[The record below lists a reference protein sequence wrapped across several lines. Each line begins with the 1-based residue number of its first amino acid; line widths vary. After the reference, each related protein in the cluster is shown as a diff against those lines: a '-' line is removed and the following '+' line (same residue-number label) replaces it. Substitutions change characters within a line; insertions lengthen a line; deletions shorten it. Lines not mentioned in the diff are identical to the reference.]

1 MKLVRLRLGRCNV
14 KRIRKALGVEF
25 EIGKQKIGDELRLEA
40 PCVLSRSVDL
50 TLPFK
55 AGAFTLISPTDGV
68 GKFLHNVTIGRYCCL
83 AAGIWI
89 APQDH
94 PLKWLTTNSRVY
106 GTGLFPW
113 FKGTDQNKQVR
124 PMPFEHTK
132 PVEIG
137 NDVWIGHGVFMKG
150 GVKIG
155 DGAVVAAQ
163 AVVTKDV
170 PPYAVVGGVPAKV
183 IKYRFDEETIKE
195 LLELKWWDYDLAE
208 FGELDWSDV
217 KGCIKA
223 IKERIAAGVKPYQ
236 GRVVGYKDFEP
247 YDAHKLFFWE
257 IRRDRIRIKLLGL
270 WIVHWVAA
278 E

>member
-1 MKLVRLRLGRCNV
+1 MARTSIRLTRSNV

-25 EIGKQKIGDELRLEA
+25 ETGKQKIVDGVELEA
-40 PCVLSRSVDL
+40 PCILSRSVDL
-50 TLPFK
+50 GVPFK
-55 AGAFTLISPTDGV
+55 AGAFTLVSPTDGV

-94 PLKWLTTNSRVY
+94 PLKWLTSSSIVY
-106 GTGLFPW
+106 GTSLFNW
-113 FKGTDQNKQVR
+113 FKRNGHDKRVTPRFHD
-124 PMPFEHTK
+124 HTK

-137 NDVWIGHGVFMKG
+137 NDVWIGHGVFVKG

-236 GRVVGYKDFEP
+236 GRVVERKDFEP
-247 YDAHKLFFWE
+247 YDGHKLFFWE
-257 IRRDRIRIKLLGL
+257 MRRGRIRIKLFGL
-270 WIVHWVAA
+270 WIVHWVA
-278 E
+278 